1 MNPDATRNLLIRRRE
16 LTGESFN
23 DHTIQSWQDLLK
35 GADYRD
41 AVEALNT
48 AATQHERVNA
58 RHLHEHLPGNTRP
71 ARQPTVGMPD
81 CLECEAVGFS
91 GFVDNYGTRR
101 MAPCATCRP
110 DDHAKWMKLDRDNDH
125 GPPVQFAC
133 MQSDAL
139 AGRSRAWANRTAPE
153 ENR

>member
-35 GADYRD
+35 GTDYRD

-58 RHLHEHLPGNTRP
+58 RHLHEHLPGNTKP
-71 ARQPTVGMPD
+71 ARQAGMPG
-81 CLECEAVGFS
+81 CLECDAAGFS
-91 GFVDNYGTRR
+91 DFVDNYGTRR
-101 MAPCATCRP
+101 TAPCATCRP
-110 DDHAKWMKLDRDNDH
+110 DEHAKWMNLDRDNDR
-125 GPPVQFAC
+125 GPPVQFGC

-139 AGRSRAWANRTAPE
+139 AERRRSWVNRTALIPE
-153 ENR
+153 EN